1 MSGFKFNPSNNKLN
15 YNFLLT
21 NIKYKFSIKEKAAWH
36 LNEMYSFYLDKN
48 FHELNIKLEKFYS
61 GNVFFLLEEDCKLV
75 LNCFRKL
82 LLLRNFIMKKL
93 FYINCNSLE
102 LSNETDLGYNKINLN
117 DDDILSL
124 INCKKYKYCFRI
136 SEVVNL
142 YKYAL
147 FNHDDEISEP
157 IVPKNPYTGQNLTMH
172 HHYILYEY
180 ILEYYCKKK
189 KSLPEF
195 YLIFKNSYFDIT
207 KFYCKYYIQLNYN
220 AVNNYVRDMDFRQW
234 LFSLSEY
241 VSGQSFFCRNC
252 FRTKTNVRQIF
263 SNSLQL
269 FMLNDID
276 MFSYGDGLDNFI
288 DLCKKT
294 SLYFDK
300 DHNHKNDRS
309 SFNQRR
315 RGRTM
320 RISEND
326 LSQLN
331 LTPMP
336 PLVSLNNSFN
346 FQEDELNENY
356 EHMRD
361 NHILLSEDENI
372 VVNLNDNADAIVYHT
387 LMDIIDKI
395 VIS

>member
-1 MSGFKFNPSNNKLN
+1 
-15 YNFLLT
+15 
-21 NIKYKFSIKEKAAWH
+21 
-36 LNEMYSFYLDKN
+36 
-48 FHELNIKLEKFYS
+48 
-61 GNVFFLLEEDCKLV
+61 
-75 LNCFRKL
+75 
-82 LLLRNFIMKKL
+82 
-93 FYINCNSLE
+93 
-102 LSNETDLGYNKINLN
+102 
-117 DDDILSL
+117 
-124 INCKKYKYCFRI
+124 
-136 SEVVNL
+136 
-142 YKYAL
+142 
-147 FNHDDEISEP
+147 
-157 IVPKNPYTGQNLTMH
+157 
-172 HHYILYEY
+172 
-180 ILEYYCKKK
+180 
-189 KSLPEF
+189 
-195 YLIFKNSYFDIT
+195 
-207 KFYCKYYIQLNYN
+207 
-220 AVNNYVRDMDFRQW
+220 MDFRQW